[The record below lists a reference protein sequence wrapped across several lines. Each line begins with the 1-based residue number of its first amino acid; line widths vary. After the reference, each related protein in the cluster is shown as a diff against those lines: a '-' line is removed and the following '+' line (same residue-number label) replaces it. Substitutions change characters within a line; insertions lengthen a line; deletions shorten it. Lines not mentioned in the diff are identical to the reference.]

1 MIYIT
6 GDTHGDFC
14 RFNRLNLNDE
24 DIMIILGDVGINYYL
39 DEYDKKLKERLS
51 KYNFKLFCIQGNHE
65 ERPEKILSYH
75 EVEMFG
81 GQVYIEDEY
90 PNLIF
95 AKNGELYNFNGK
107 GVLVIGGA
115 YSIDKDYRISKG
127 YPWFKNEQLSE
138 LERKSILE
146 KYTGRHVDIILSHT
160 CPLKYEPK
168 ESFKLS
174 LPQELV
180 DKSMENFLNEIEEK
194 IDYDKWYCGHYHIEK
209 TIDKLEFMFGRI
221 KNLETGDFIPKYDFR
236 TGYEIVRDVCSQDDE
251 LICPVC
257 NSKNIVIQKGE
268 GHNIVGLDFIAI
280 ICNDCKKIYGYK
292 DVKYKPNCPKEL

>member
-1 MIYIT
+1 M
-6 GDTHGDFC
+6 
-14 RFNRLNLNDE
+14 
-24 DIMIILGDVGINYYL
+24 GINYYL

-51 KYNFKLFCIQGNHE
+51 KYNFKFFCIQGNHE
-65 ERPEKILSYH
+65 KRPENISSYH

-107 GVLVIGGA
+107 NILVIGGA
-115 YSIDKDYRISKG
+115 YSIDKDYRISKR
-127 YPWFKNEQLSE
+127 YPWFKNEQLSKI
-138 LERKSILE
+138 ERKSILE

-160 CPLKYEPK
+160 CPFKYEPK

-180 DKSMENFLNEIEEK
+180 DKSMEKFFDDIEEK
-194 IDYDKWYCGHYHIEK
+194 INYDKWYCGHYHIEK

-221 KNLETGDFIPKYDFR
+221 KNIETGDFIPKYDYR
-236 TGYEIVRDVCSQDDE
+236 TGYEIVRDACSQDDE

-268 GHNIVGLDFIAI
+268 GHNIIGLDFIAI

-292 DVKYKPNCPKEL
+292 DVKYKPNCPKEI

>member
-1 MIYIT
+1 MKSYGRCKMIYIT
-6 GDTHGDFC
+6 GDTHGDFH
-14 RFNRLNLNDE
+14 RFNRLDLNDE

-51 KYNFKLFCIQGNHE
+51 KYNFKFFCIQGNHE
-65 ERPEKILSYH
+65 ERPENISSYR

-95 AKNGELYNFNGK
+95 AKNGELYNLNGK
-107 GVLVIGGA
+107 NILVIGGA

-146 KYTGRHVDIILSHT
+146 KYTGKHADIILSHT
-160 CPLKYEPK
+160 CPFKYEPK

-180 DKSMENFLNEIEEK
+180 DKSMENFLNEIEDVNK
-194 IDYDKWYCGHYHIEK
+194 INELTVDEFTKLVKSNKLISDEDAKKLIES
-209 TIDKLEFMFGRI
+209 F
-221 KNLETGDFIPKYDFR
+221 
-236 TGYEIVRDVCSQDDE
+236 
-251 LICPVC
+251 
-257 NSKNIVIQKGE
+257 
-268 GHNIVGLDFIAI
+268 
-280 ICNDCKKIYGYK
+280 KKISEK
-292 DVKYKPNCPKEL
+292 KNNFSDETDDANQRKKKYRAQQTNIETSQTQQQESKKPIKEKENELER